1 MKTGP
6 DERMSK
12 QQRQEQLLELAAE
25 EFARAG
31 LHGTSTENL
40 ARRAGI
46 TQTYVFRL
54 FGSKKALFLEV
65 VRRAFARLTEGMDQA
80 ADESKGA
87 DALAAMGRFYYDRA
101 LADRTGLLV
110 QLQAFAACG
119 DPEVRAVVREQMAR
133 MWAVTTGRTDLPPVA
148 VKTFLAFGMLLNT
161 AAALEVDEVDA
172 DWARGIRTRIQAGL
186 FDHVTEENNQ

>member
-1 MKTGP
+1 MKTGS

-54 FGSKKALFLEV
+54 FGSKKALFLQV
-65 VRRAFARLTEGMDQA
+65 VERAFERMTDGMDQA
-80 ADESKGA
+80 ADQSTGR
-87 DALAAMGRFYYDRA
+87 DALAAMGQFYDRA

-119 DPEVRAVVREQMAR
+119 DPEVRAVVRERMAR
-133 MWAVTTGRTDLPPVA
+133 MWAVTAGRTDLPPVA

-186 FDHVTEENNQ
+186 FDHVTDENNQ

>member
-1 MKTGP
+1 M
-6 DERMSK
+6 
-12 QQRQEQLLELAAE
+12 
-25 EFARAG
+25 
-31 LHGTSTENL
+31 HGTSTETL

-54 FGSKKALFLEV
+54 FGSKKALFLQV
-65 VRRAFARLTEGMDQA
+65 VQRAFGRLIDGMDTEGGKQA
-80 ADESKGA
+80 AKNLGAGRES
-87 DALAAMGRFYYDRA
+87 LAAMGEFYDRA

-119 DPEVRAVVREQMAR
+119 DPEIRAVVREQMAR
-133 MWAVTTGRTDLPPVA
+133 MWAVTAERTDLPPVA
-148 VKTFLAFGMLLNT
+148 VKTFLAYGMWLNA

-186 FDHVTEENNQ
+186 FDHLTEANNQ

>member
-1 MKTGP
+1 MKTGSA
-6 DERMSK
+6 ERMSK

-65 VRRAFARLTEGMDQA
+65 VRRAFARLTEGMDHA
-80 ADESKGA
+80 ADESTGR
-87 DALAAMGRFYYDRA
+87 DALAAMGQFYDRA

-133 MWAVTTGRTDLPPVA
+133 MWTVTAGRTDLPPVA

-172 DWARGIRTRIQAGL
+172 DWARGIRTRIHAGL
-186 FDHVTEENNQ
+186 FDHVTDENNQ

>member
-1 MKTGP
+1 MKISGAA
-6 DERMSK
+6 RMSG
-12 QQRQEQLLELAAE
+12 QQRREQLLELAAE

-31 LHGTSTENL
+31 LHGTSTETL

-54 FGSKKALFLEV
+54 FGSKKALFLQV
-65 VRRAFARLTEGMDQA
+65 VRQAFGRLVEGMDQA
-80 ADESKGA
+80 AEQDTENP
-87 DALAAMGRFYYDRA
+87 LAAMGLFYDRA

-119 DPEVRAVVREQMAR
+119 DPEVRTVVREQMAR
-133 MWAVTTGRTDLPPVA
+133 MWAVTAERSALPPVA
-148 VKTFLAFGMLLNT
+148 VKTFLAYGMLLNT

-172 DWARGIRTRIQAGL
+172 EWARGIRTRIQAGL
-186 FDHVTEENNQ
+186 FDHLTEENNR